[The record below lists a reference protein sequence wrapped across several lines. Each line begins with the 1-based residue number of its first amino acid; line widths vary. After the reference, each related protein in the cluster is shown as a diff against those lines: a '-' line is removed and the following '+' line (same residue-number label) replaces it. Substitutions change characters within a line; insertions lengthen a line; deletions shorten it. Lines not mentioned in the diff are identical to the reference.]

1 MLGDATIS
9 VKFWKGGIGE
19 FKEFLPH
26 IFIWSAYH
34 APCQKRLCN
43 IKYGFEGSISNV
55 DMTCF
60 SQTTNWC
67 SVLWHF
73 GSVKSFSSVPNL
85 PRHSAML
92 RHIYVFSIFLGKN
105 NVKAI
110 KFLGIIKPTF
120 PRIRKHILLFK
131 KKNVL
136 LNKKVIFVFL
146 TILRLKFHEYFLYY
160 HISCIIILSVLSFS
174 CIIM

>member
-9 VKFWKGGIGE
+9 LKFWKRGVGE

-43 IKYGFEGSISNV
+43 IKHGFESSISNV
-55 DMTCF
+55 DVTCF

-73 GSVKSFSSVPNL
+73 GSVKSLSSVPNL
-85 PRHSAML
+85 PRHSAMP

-105 NVKAI
+105 NVKGI

-131 KKNVL
+131 KKKMFYSMKKL
-136 LNKKVIFVFL
+136 FLFFSQFSDLNFM
-146 TILRLKFHEYFLYY
+146 T
-160 HISCIIILSVLSFS
+160 
-174 CIIM
+174 

>member
-131 KKNVL
+131 KK
-136 LNKKVIFVFL
+136 KCFTQWK
-146 TILRLKFHEYFLYY
+146 
-160 HISCIIILSVLSFS
+160 SCFCFS
-174 CIIM
+174 HNFQT